1 MATKTTT
8 TAATTTTDFNYE
20 ILEHIGIIDTS
31 IGGWTKELNI
41 VRFNKPDGSPGRALY
56 DIRAYSPDKSRMTK
70 GLRFREDEIKAL
82 AQLLRDWD

>member
-8 TAATTTTDFNYE
+8 DFAFE

-31 IGGWTKELNI
+31 IGGWTRELNI
-41 VRFNKPDGSPGRALY
+41 VRFSKPDGSPGKALY
-56 DIRAYSPDKSRMTK
+56 DLRTWAPDHSRMTK
-70 GLRFREDEIKAL
+70 GIRLRADEVKAL